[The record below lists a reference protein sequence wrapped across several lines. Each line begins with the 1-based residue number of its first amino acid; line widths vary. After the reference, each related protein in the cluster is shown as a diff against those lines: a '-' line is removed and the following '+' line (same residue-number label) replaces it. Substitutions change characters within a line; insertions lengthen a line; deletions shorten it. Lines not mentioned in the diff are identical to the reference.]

1 MLPSTQTQQK
11 PSRPSLRR
19 PEKPSAQQ
27 TKHASTSGTRP
38 SKSGMSKRRQDAE
51 HAAQSD
57 AKRAVITPEWLS
69 YCINQ
74 VIDKD
79 TVVIDECVTNSPTVA
94 AYVER
99 SQPGTLYKSGG
110 ASLGWGLG
118 GALGAKLAAPDRT
131 VAAVLG
137 DGAFIYGCPTSTL
150 WAADAHNAPFL
161 VIIYNNQVHFA
172 TKRSL
177 TEEYPESYS
186 ARTNNWVGMELSPSV
201 DFATLA
207 QACRAYGEIVEEP
220 SQVIPSLE
228 RALQEVKG
236 GRTAVLDVRIERP

>member
-1 MLPSTQTQQK
+1 MRSTRLRTTPSVDCHH
-11 PSRPSLRR
+11 P
-19 PEKPSAQQ
+19 
-27 TKHASTSGTRP
+27 GTRTELLH
-38 SKSGMSKRRQDAE
+38 S
-51 HAAQSD
+51 
-57 AKRAVITPEWLS
+57 
-69 YCINQ
+69 NQ
-74 VIDKD
+74 VIDPSD
-79 TVVIDECVTNSPTVA
+79 TVVHSTTCDQQFTNCRQ

-99 SQPGTLYKSGG
+99 SQPGTLYESGG